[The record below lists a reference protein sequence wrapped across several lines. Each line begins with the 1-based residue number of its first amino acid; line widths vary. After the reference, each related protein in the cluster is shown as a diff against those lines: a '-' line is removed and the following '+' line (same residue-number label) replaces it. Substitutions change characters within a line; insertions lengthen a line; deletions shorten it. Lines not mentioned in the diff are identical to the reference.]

1 MEAPI
6 GVIDSGVGGLTVV
19 KELLNRL
26 PNEPIVYIGDDA
38 RCPYGPRSAEEV
50 IQFTVEMASALSKM
64 DIKML
69 VVACNTATAVALDI
83 LKDTFPFPIIG
94 VIEPGARAALQAS
107 ATGEIVVLG
116 TVGTVNSGA
125 YAEAIHLLSSRASV
139 FQLACPDFVP
149 IVESGRYKTNEVSG
163 IIHQTLKPLQKVAF
177 DTAILG
183 CTHYPLL
190 HDHIKAQLRSDVT
203 IVSSASETVHDVE
216 KALMAHALTSDAASP
231 ATPIFYTTGEV
242 HEFRSIVSDWLEI
255 EEPIVQQIK
264 L

>member
-125 YAEAIHLLSSRASV
+125 YAEAIHLLSSHASV
-139 FQLACPDFVP
+139 FQLACPEFVP

-163 IIHQTLKPLQKVAF
+163 VIHQTLKTLQEVAF

-190 HDHIKAQLRSDVT
+190 QDHIKAQLRSDVT
-203 IVSSASETVHDVE
+203 IVSSANETVHDVE
-216 KALMAHALTSDAASP
+216 KALVAHALTSDAASP

-255 EEPIVQQIK
+255 EEPIVRQIK

>member
-26 PNEPIVYIGDDA
+26 PHEPIVYIGDDA

-50 IQFTVEMASALSKM
+50 IQFTVEMASALSRM

-83 LKDTFPFPIIG
+83 LKETFSFPIIG

-116 TVGTVNSGA
+116 TVGTVKSGA
-125 YAEAIHLLSSRASV
+125 YSQAIRLLSPRTSV
-139 FQLACPDFVP
+139 FQLACPEFVP
-149 IVESGRYKTNEVSG
+149 IVESGRYKTEEISG
-163 IIHQTLKPLQKVAF
+163 TIQQTLQPLRNLKF

-190 HDHIKAQLRSDVT
+190 HDHIKAQLRSDVK
-203 IVSSASETVHDVE
+203 IVSSAIETVHDVE
-216 KALMAHALTSDAASP
+216 KTLLSNRLASHLDHS
-231 ATPIFYTTGEV
+231 ATPVFYTTGEV
-242 HEFRSIVSDWLEI
+242 HEFQNIVTDWLDI
-255 EEPIVQQIK
+255 SEPIVKQIK